1 MVKNRYG
8 KSLTIILIIVIIA
21 IVGLLIF
28 FGIDV
33 YRKYYIES
41 VSGDAVKEFEDQVN
55 QIASTTQG
63 NTVNLNDV
71 SGSINVN
78 DLGTGGTAQN
88 TVQEEQ
94 TNTEGSGVEYM
105 GYDVIGTIEIP
116 ATDVKYPIVAD
127 YEMSINAMN
136 VAIVKMYPG
145 NINLNDVGNTVLVG
159 HNYRNGTFFSNNK
172 RLEKGDKIYI
182 TDNTGRKV
190 TYEIYHKY
198 ETSTS
203 DSEYMTRDTEG
214 KREISLS
221 TCTDD
226 TKKRLII
233 WAREVD

>member
-1 MVKNRYG
+1 MVKNRYS
-8 KSLTIILIIVIIA
+8 KSLTIILVIVIIA
-21 IVGLLIF
+21 IVGLLIY

-33 YRKYYIES
+33 YRKYYIERAA
-41 VSGDAVKEFEDQVN
+41 GDAVKEFEDQMN
-55 QIASTTQG
+55 QIASLPQGNALDLNGLSDSIDVNGLGQDGSTTQAS
-63 NTVNLNDV
+63 NE
-71 SGSINVN
+71 
-78 DLGTGGTAQN
+78 GTG
-88 TVQEEQ
+88 VK
-94 TNTEGSGVEYM
+94 YM

-145 NINLNDVGNTVLVG
+145 TIDLNEPGNTVLVG

-172 RLEKGDKIYI
+172 RLEDGDKIYI
-182 TDNTGRKV
+182 TDNTGRRV
-190 TYEIYHKY
+190 TYEVYNKY

-203 DSEYMTRDTEG
+203 DSEYMTRDTNG

-226 TKKRLII
+226 TTRRLII
-233 WAREVD
+233 WAREVE

>member
-1 MVKNRYG
+1 MIKNRYS
-8 KSLTIILIIVIIA
+8 KSLTVILILVIIA
-21 IVGLLIF
+21 IVGLLIY

-33 YRKYYIES
+33 YRKYYIERAA
-41 VSGDAVKEFEDQVN
+41 GDAVKEFEDQMN
-55 QIASTTQG
+55 QIASLPQG
-63 NTVNLNDV
+63 NAVDLNGISDSIDVNGIGQD
-71 SGSINVN
+71 
-78 DLGTGGTAQN
+78 GTTSQA
-88 TVQEEQ
+88 
-94 TNTEGSGVEYM
+94 TNGEGSGVKYM

-145 NINLNDVGNTVLVG
+145 TINLNEVGNTVFVG

-182 TDNTGRKV
+182 TDNTGRRV
-190 TYEIYHKY
+190 TYEVYNKY

-203 DSEYMTRDTEG
+203 DSEYMTRDTNG

-226 TKKRLII
+226 TTRRLII
-233 WAREVD
+233 WAREVE